1 MFPGIR
7 GIPGWAAVLLIV
19 AFVALSYAI
28 DWNKPLLGR
37 PLTILYF
44 AGCVLAVLL
53 VRRRGLFWPAVMPP
67 IIGALGVPLFYLLT
81 ATPLG
86 ETLGRADV
94 LTALVPLAKR
104 FPLILVTWLIV
115 LAIAVVRGVVLE
127 PSTTRGSHHL
137 AEKVRGRMGFS
148 GTRGSRDSRGSSR
161 RPAPKRSAAAAS
173 RAAGHRNKHHRAA
186 DRTPSGGAAT
196 TATDSE
202 GGTVDRGSSGGRRT
216 QRDSAAAAARS
227 GDRPLPPIR
236 RTTPKAEPQPE
247 AAADKPT
254 QTERAKPAAGGRTT
268 AAAQSSAAAPRAG
281 SRRLG
286 GKEPHSERGRRIR
299 RED

>member
-19 AFVALSYAI
+19 AFVGLSYAI
-28 DWNKPLLGR
+28 DWNKPILGR

-53 VRRRGLFWPAVMPP
+53 VRRKGLFWPAVVPP
-67 IIGALGVPLFYLLT
+67 IVGAIGVPLFYLLT

-115 LAIAVVRGVVLE
+115 LAIAVVRGLVLE
-127 PSTTRGSHHL
+127 PNTTRSSHPL
-137 AEKVRGRMGFS
+137 AERVRDRVGLG
-148 GTRGSRDSRGSSR
+148 GTRGGRG

-173 RAAGHRNKHHRAA
+173 RGSAKTDTSRTSGEDRETENEDRASTSDKGASSATAGTKEK
-186 DRTPSGGAAT
+186 G
-196 TATDSE
+196 
-202 GGTVDRGSSGGRRT
+202 GGTI
-216 QRDSAAAAARS
+216 SAAAAARA
-227 GDRPLPPIR
+227 GDRPRPPIR
-236 RTTPKAEPQPE
+236 RTSPKHEPTTTAEKLSARRGE
-247 AAADKPT
+247 SADKATPT
-254 QTERAKPAAGGRTT
+254 DSPAR
-268 AAAQSSAAAPRAG
+268 RAG
-281 SRRLG
+281 SRRVAG
-286 GKEPHSERGRRIR
+286 EPHSERGRRIR